1 MTVVTENV
9 SKDNKDMSVDLE
21 NNVSMNIPLASEKTK
36 KKSLMN
42 MSTVTIGYV
51 TFVGDSARG
60 ILFPALWPLC
70 QQLGG
75 NKVHLG
81 FLVAI
86 FSVGRLV
93 ISTRVGIM
101 ADQYGHRYA
110 LLISGCILNIGTLLW
125 ANSSF
130 LGGLPMLY
138 LAQFTLGLGTGS
150 LGVTRSYIVE
160 QTPPEKRT
168 FMMARLTSL
177 QYAGFAATPLL
188 GAALVVGGKS
198 ISSFWEYALPPY
210 LILLFSLIS
219 MYLLYYY
226 LQDLKREDRYEA
238 PRLSIDNTKEQTIET
253 QSIVVLNKEKISSD
267 EGNEKNNAN
276 MDNIDNI
283 DNKHKENDESTRK
296 SITISPLFVNE
307 TDNSSQNTTIESSLE
322 PRKSL
327 PPIPITNPD
336 RFKVYILMLLLNL
349 TTRGAI
355 AVYETQGSQILLD
368 NYNISEL
375 LLGTFV
381 TIAGT
386 IGTIQLIFYK
396 QFWTLNF
403 TDMTLMLGGL
413 SLTLIAQILVINWT
427 MVRVN

>member
-1 MTVVTENV
+1 MDQTTEN
-9 SKDNKDMSVDLE
+9 STLSISLIQNEKKKDVEIIK
-21 NNVSMNIPLASEKTK
+21 PK

-42 MSTVTIGYV
+42 ISTVTIGYV

-93 ISTRVGIM
+93 ISTRLGIM
-101 ADQYGHRYA
+101 ADQYGHRYS
-110 LLISGCILNIGTLLW
+110 LLFSGCILNIGTLLW
-125 ANSSF
+125 ANSPY

-160 QTPPEKRT
+160 QTSPEKRT

-177 QYAGFAATPLL
+177 QYAGFAGTPLL

-210 LILLFSLIS
+210 LILLFSLVS
-219 MYLLYYY
+219 MYMLYYY
-226 LQDLKREDRYEA
+226 LKDLTREDRYEA
-238 PRLSIDNTKEQTIET
+238 PRLSNEDKAPEIGYQPPILPNDI
-253 QSIVVLNKEKISSD
+253 
-267 EGNEKNNAN
+267 EKNNSIEIN
-276 MDNIDNI
+276 DK
-283 DNKHKENDESTRK
+283 NKESKTP
-296 SITISPLFVNE
+296 TMSPLFVKE
-307 TDNSSQNTTIESSLE
+307 QDDIIEDLSTPKPISNS
-322 PRKSL
+322 
-327 PPIPITNPD
+327 D
-336 RFKVYILMLLLNL
+336 RSKVYVLMLLLNL

-368 NYNISEL
+368 DYNIPEI

-396 QFWTLNF
+396 QFWTMNF
-403 TDMTLMLGGL
+403 SDMTLMLGGL
-413 SLTLIAQILVINWT
+413 TLTLIAQILVINWT
-427 MVRVN
+427 LVR